1 MNENFEYKI
10 ATKDDIDAII
20 QFLSK
25 DYYETSRALKDPCK
39 MIFLAYSGEIII
51 GIVELLDLSNISF
64 IYVSE
69 DYIDTPVQEELL
81 ELAERFVTKELT
93 AYTDEEHLSFF
104 QNHDYIIDAQANGRY
119 LLKKQLPIL
128 PRFSSYDQVLE
139 FIEAQKD
146 RVYSLDNF
154 KNFMYDFYDPQTKLT
169 CVHIGGTN
177 GKGSTT
183 NYTKQVL
190 KTAGYKV
197 GTFTSPALVNRL
209 DIIRVN
215 DDPIDEETI
224 VRYANRYMDD
234 WMAYELSK
242 FEIEVFIAV
251 MYFIE
256 QGVDIAL
263 FEVGLGGTL
272 DATNIISPLLSVNT
286 NIGLDHINYLGNTY
300 SSIAKSKAGIIKRN
314 IPYMT
319 AETRQEC
326 LEVFY
331 KEAHRHHSYVIE
343 IKPPKKVYYGASISY
358 DYHGYHISLSTSAH
372 YQVINS
378 ALSIN
383 ILEYIRKEFP
393 FKDADLE
400 KGMHDAIWEGR
411 FETISTHPL
420 IIVDGAHNREGMDAF
435 FESARSFNN
444 IKVIFSALKD
454 KDTHHMLET
463 LLSLTKDVTVTEF
476 DHPRRAR
483 AQALAEDFPVKVD
496 ENWHHAVDEAYSH
509 QGVIFITGSLYFISK
524 VRQYILSKK

>member
-10 ATKDDIDAII
+10 ATKEDIDAIV
-20 QFLSK
+20 QFLAK
-25 DYYETSRALKDPCK
+25 DYYETSRTLKDPCK
-39 MIFLAYSGEIII
+39 MIFLAYSGEVIV
-51 GIVELLDLSNISF
+51 GILELLDLSNISF
-64 IYVSE
+64 VYVSE
-69 DYIDTPVQEELL
+69 DYQDTLVQEELL

-93 AYTDEEHLSFF
+93 AYTDEEHVSFF
-104 QNHDYIIDAQANGRY
+104 KQHDYSVDVESNGRY
-119 LLKKQLPIL
+119 LLKKTIPVL
-128 PRFSSYDQVLE
+128 PRFSDYDQVLA

-146 RVYSLDNF
+146 RVYSLTNF

-183 NYTKQVL
+183 NYTKEVL
-190 KTAGYKV
+190 KCADYKV

-215 DDPIDEETI
+215 DKPIDEATI

-272 DATNIISPLLSVNT
+272 DATNIISPILAVNT
-286 NIGLDHINYLGNTY
+286 NIGLDHINFLGNTY
-300 SSIAKSKAGIIKRN
+300 ASIARSKAGIIKRG

-319 AETRQEC
+319 AERRPEC
-326 LEVFY
+326 LDVFY
-331 KEAHRHHSYVIE
+331 EEAHKHHSYVIE
-343 IKPPKKVYYGASISY
+343 IRKPKRVYYGASISY

-372 YQVINS
+372 YQVTNS
-378 ALSIN
+378 ALAIN

-400 KGMHDAIWEGR
+400 KGMHDAVWEGR
-411 FETISTHPL
+411 FETIHQNPL
-420 IIVDGAHNREGMDAF
+420 IILDGAHNREGMDAF
-435 FESARSFNN
+435 FESARDFSD
-444 IKVIFSALKD
+444 IKIIFSALGD

-463 LLSLTKDVTVTEF
+463 LLSLSKDITVTQF
-476 DHPRRAR
+476 DHPRRAT
-483 AQALAEDFPVKVD
+483 AKALAEDFPVKID
-496 ENWHHAVDEAYSH
+496 EDWKHAVDEAYSH
-509 QGVIFITGSLYFISK
+509 KGVVFITGSLYFISK
-524 VRQYILSKK
+524 VRQYILSK